1 MGIIDLFKK
10 TISSLNQRVEDCLG
24 HWNKEV
30 SIPQT
35 IFLVF
40 LTALI
45 ISSNGVVTSY
55 NGDLELISIAIKL
68 APQALI
74 GIFQTWGVVGTV
86 VWYIPAFLIWVLG
99 KLSKGKK
106 KQLTASRIFYS
117 YSILLSFTFFMST
130 VLSILSFPI
139 VHIQGAAHLF
149 LLLVSF
155 LFLVIFAYLDIIILK
170 VLLGPSIS
178 GIVIG
183 WFGAG
188 TIGFIL
194 IVVIIILGNL
204 SQNNL
209 EHTQNDVILNVSVV
223 NQSDGSFTIDY
234 NETTY
239 SWNKVS
245 GRYCLV
251 SFPRGWQTAT
261 EDEYQKY
268 YNRTY
273 GGTFSSNRLIFKK
286 SSWNTST
293 PEFVFINHIP
303 PEEGGSRLFGWL
315 ESSYESAISG
325 ISTTNEYGFIVNNAN
340 LSKNPGIGAETLDI
354 YAVDENQKQAMH
366 QVSIGFVD
374 FVQMEFDYQS
384 PYKKD
389 SDFYYILDSIRCGN
403 S

>member
-1 MGIIDLFKK
+1 MGIIDLVKK
-10 TISSLNQRVEDCLG
+10 DIVSLNQRVEDCLG

-30 SIPQT
+30 SVPQT
-35 IFLVF
+35 LFLIIV
-40 LTALI
+40 TALI
-45 ISSNGVVTSY
+45 ISSNSIVTSY
-55 NGDLELISIAIKL
+55 NGDLELISMAIKL
-68 APQALI
+68 APQTI
-74 GIFQTWGVVGTV
+74 IDTFQTWGVVGTI

-106 KQLTASRIFYS
+106 KQMTASRIFYS

-130 VLSILSFPI
+130 VLSILSSPI

-149 LLLVSF
+149 LLLLSF
-155 LFLVIFAYLDIIILK
+155 LFLVIFAYLEIIILK

-188 TIGFIL
+188 AIGFIL

-209 EHTQNDVILNVSVV
+209 EHTQNEVSFNVSVI
-223 NQSDGSFTIDY
+223 NQSEGSFTIDY

-245 GRYCLV
+245 GRYCV
-251 SFPRGWQTAT
+251 ISFPKGWQTAP
-261 EDEYQKY
+261 EDEYQKN

-273 GGTFSSNRLIFKK
+273 GGSFFPNRLFFNK
-286 SSWNTST
+286 SQWNSSS

-303 PEEGGSRLFGWL
+303 PEEGGNRLFNWQ
-315 ESSYESAISG
+315 ESSYESVLNG
-325 ISTTNEYGFIVNNAN
+325 ISVTSDYGFIVTNAT
-340 LSKNPGIGAETLDI
+340 LSKNLEIGAETLDI
-354 YAVDENQKQAMH
+354 YEVDENQMQIKH
-366 QVSIGFVD
+366 KVSIGFVD

-384 PYKKD
+384 PYGKD